1 MVRIT
6 IILDSEDFLGS
17 VESTSSEAV
26 APPHHAS
33 LYNALADFPTRTG
46 YTLKQSHPFDC
57 MFILLR
63 PSASDNE

>member
-6 IILDSEDFLGS
+6 IILESEDFLGS

-26 APPHHAS
+26 APPHNAS
-33 LYNALADFPTRTG
+33 LYNALADFPTKTG
-46 YTLKQSHPFDC
+46 YTLKQTHPIVC

>member
-1 MVRIT
+1 M
-6 IILDSEDFLGS
+6 ILVGEAVLGQ

-33 LYNALADFPTRTG
+33 LYNVLADFPTRTG